1 MEQFVSKEEKP
12 VSIVWTV
19 NCMELPDEIWMEIM
33 EFLSTKDILT
43 MAKVSERFHRLSQDK
58 DLITQLKFKT
68 GTQRK
73 FLFWNFHLWNWTEAW
88 SQERKEKY
96 CNDFFEVLRN
106 AKKLRFLSLNL
117 EEPLMVVFYW
127 NWIQNFVKYEHLVEF
142 HIRGKNIELDLVELG
157 VFKVLNQCPKLKIL
171 KIENDSVT
179 IFQNVRIMNTL
190 GELKKSRLKLE
201 SLHELHLKY
210 SSCGRCYHEI
220 HFFGNE
226 LRIYLE
232 SLC

>member
-1 MEQFVSKEEKP
+1 M
-12 VSIVWTV
+12 
-19 NCMELPDEIWMEIM
+19 
-33 EFLSTKDILT
+33 
-43 MAKVSERFHRLSQDK
+43 
-58 DLITQLKFKT
+58 
-68 GTQRK
+68 
-73 FLFWNFHLWNWTEAW
+73 
-88 SQERKEKY
+88 
-96 CNDFFEVLRN
+96 
-106 AKKLRFLSLNL
+106 RFLSLDL
-117 EEPLMVVFYW
+117 EEPSMQFYR
-127 NWIQNFVKYEHLVEF
+127 NWIQNFVKYEHLVKF

-190 GELKKSRLKLE
+190 GELKSRLKLE